1 VRTVPVHR
9 SLYRRILILGGE
21 RDLVQLAA
29 FIAFLVG
36 VGGMTLASFIA
47 GGLFWLISIFC
58 LQRMAK
64 ADVYMGQVFERHVRQ
79 QDFYPARTSVWR
91 GNR

>member
-1 VRTVPVHR
+1 MRSVPVHR

-29 FIAFLVG
+29 IIAFLVCF
-36 VGGMTLASFIA
+36 GGMTLVSFIA
-47 GGLFWLISIFC
+47 GGIFWLVSIFC

-91 GNR
+91 GGK

>member
-1 VRTVPVHR
+1 MRSVPVHR

-29 FIAFLVG
+29 IIAFLVCF
-36 VGGMTLASFIA
+36 GGMTLVSFIA
-47 GGLFWLISIFC
+47 GGIFWLVSIFC
-58 LQRMAK
+58 LQRMSK

-91 GNR
+91 GCK